1 MISTKNILSFYAYY
15 AMWSAS
21 GHELMW
27 MEINGTYFV
36 IKLNMAKL
44 KMK

>member
-1 MISTKNILSFYAYY
+1 MISTKNILSFYWWFAF
-15 AMWSAS
+15 WSAA
-21 GHELMW
+21 GHKVMW